1 MPASHQASHDVP
13 LIYNLFPRLAGP
25 CNRWRSHAERAAGMG
40 FNWLFVNP
48 IHMPGFSG
56 SLYAVKEYDLLNPAF
71 LPEGTRDQ
79 HLEVLRPALQEI
91 IQCGMAPM
99 VDLVLNHTAIDSSL
113 VAQHPN
119 WYMRDAEGNVQ
130 NPYAVDPDDPGKKT
144 IWGDLAEIDNR
155 HSPDREHLWEFWG
168 QLVERYLDLGF
179 QGFRCDAAYK
189 VPAELWRFLI
199 DRALRKSPQAVFWA
213 ENLGCT
219 VEETRALGEAG
230 FHFFCNSSKWWNFKD
245 AWCLIQ
251 HREFQD
257 MPSVAFPETHDTPRL
272 AAESGGNEAVQ
283 RQRYVFA
290 ALFSSGIMMP
300 VGYEFGFQQPLHVVT
315 TTPDQWESPRWDL
328 QNFIRAVND
337 WKMNNPLWHGEG
349 ELVQRAMQ
357 HSDLC
362 VLERRSLKNPDLWA
376 VMCVNVN
383 IHEPVEVSI
392 ADVGPLPSSPRMRRA
407 SWLDHHAD
415 PLPIPE
421 RLSLQPAEVIVIA
434 TF

>member
-1 MPASHQASHDVP
+1 MQSSHHVP

-25 CNRWRSHAERAAGMG
+25 CDRWLSHAKRAAGMG
-40 FNWLFVNP
+40 FNWVFVNP
-48 IHMPGFSG
+48 IHLPGFSG

-71 LPEGTRDQ
+71 LPEGNQDQ
-79 HLEVLRPALQEI
+79 RLEVLRPTLQEMT
-91 IQCGMAPM
+91 QCGLAPM

-113 VAQHPN
+113 VTQHPD
-119 WYMRDAEGNVQ
+119 WYLRDAEGNVQ

-144 IWGDLAEIDNR
+144 VWGDLAEIDNR

-199 DRALRKSPQAVFWA
+199 DRALRRSPRAVFWA

-283 RQRYVFA
+283 RQRYAFA
-290 ALFSSGIMMP
+290 AFFSSGLMMP
-300 VGYEFGFQQPLHVVT
+300 MGYEFGFQQPLHVVT
-315 TTPDQWESPRWDL
+315 TTPEDWESPHWDL

-337 WKMNNPLWHGEG
+337 WKVNNPLWHGEG
-349 ELVQRAMQ
+349 ELVQRAM
-357 HSDLC
+357 SNPNLC
-362 VLERRSLKNPDLWA
+362 VLERRWLENPDLWA
-376 VMCVNVN
+376 LVCLNTH
-383 IHEPVEVSI
+383 IHEPVEI
-392 ADVGPLPSSPRMRRA
+392 PIGGIGALPSSPRMQRA

-415 PLPIPE
+415 PLSIPE
-421 RLSLQPAEVIVIA
+421 RLTLQPAEVIVIA
-434 TF
+434 TV